1 VSRRLS
7 RAFGSGQPLSRIG
20 DNLYMLY
27 TVLEVIKLDQPIR
40 DRIMNASCPTMRWS
54 WPPPGH
60 FSRFVRARSRALCR
74 PRARFSVC
82 LLSHPLRVLANLACA
97 FIARRFNRQAR
108 HRKRT
113 RDRTRCAGRER
124 ADAPDDATR
133 TVQCRERERERER
146 ERDSRGPRSMRG
158 IATHHFHSPLALGRH
173 SP

>member
-1 VSRRLS
+1 
-7 RAFGSGQPLSRIG
+7 
-20 DNLYMLY
+20 MLY

-146 ERDSRGPRSMRG
+146 ERDLRATCSKIRAVRAACAASQHTTFTLPSLSGGILPEVCRACMR
-158 IATHHFHSPLALGRH
+158 ACVRA
-173 SP
+173 